1 MFQTFK
7 YLLRRRC
14 SIKTNK
20 NISSTASNTTTNTST
35 AVYMT
40 YLAWPGIYIINVICR
55 CSPSITLQQK
65 YASSTWF
72 YFDLVEKNNNTL
84 IDLLYTRTIVGWL
97 TAHNCYFI
105 QTLYQHNYLH
115 EYSIPEVLKCMMQH
129 RNDSIWPMC
138 FRSIFSFNIKIAFY
152 NDTCSHSL

>member
-1 MFQTFK
+1 M
-7 YLLRRRC
+7 C
-14 SIKTNK
+14 SKLSNICYEDDALSKRIKTSHQQLLTQPQ
-20 NISSTASNTTTNTST
+20 IHRPLFIWHTLRGLESAS
-35 AVYMT
+35 
-40 YLAWPGIYIINVICR
+40 R

-65 YASSTWF
+65 YACSTWF

-115 EYSIPEVLKCMMQH
+115 EERNLFLHTRSSQMRDAASKWQH
-129 RNDSIWPMC
+129 LAHV
-138 FRSIFSFNIKIAFY
+138 F
-152 NDTCSHSL
+152 